1 MLRLLRIRMKLAMGD
16 VNVDVDELYHVQGVN
31 HVEVIVVAVGGS
43 AGDDSEMALSETTS
57 LAHRS

>member
-1 MLRLLRIRMKLAMGD
+1 MKLAMGD